1 MIAAVLAYVDE
12 NTSHL
17 DAEDIVETLKNL
29 PPSSS
34 FSLNASA
41 VQTVYTILR
50 YAPME
55 YLPKKARVDLTKK
68 AVVFDGQLI
77 STHEAEPVRDHL
89 MGVLSLS
96 REYISRSL
104 EHAVAFDKMVQ

>member
-1 MIAAVLAYVDE
+1 M
-12 NTSHL
+12 
-17 DAEDIVETLKNL
+17 VETLENL

-34 FSLNASA
+34 FPLDTRA

-55 YLPKKARVDLTKK
+55 YLPKKVRIDLTKK

-77 STHEAEPVRDHL
+77 STLEVGSARDHL

-104 EHAVAFDKMVQ
+104 EHAVAFDKMV